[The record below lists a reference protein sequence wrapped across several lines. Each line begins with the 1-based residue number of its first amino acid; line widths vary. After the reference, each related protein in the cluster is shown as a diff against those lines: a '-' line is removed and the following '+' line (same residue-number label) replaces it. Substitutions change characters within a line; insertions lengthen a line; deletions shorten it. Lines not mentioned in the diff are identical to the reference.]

1 MKTCGMD
8 VIIYL
13 NVLEE
18 EHVNGEASE
27 IKSFVY
33 IYQEV
38 IIGFHVLGFQSENF
52 AVKFSFR
59 IKKEL
64 QGLGF
69 D

>member
-33 IYQEV
+33 LYQKV
-38 IIGFHVLGFQSENF
+38 IIGFHVLGF
-52 AVKFSFR
+52 
-59 IKKEL
+59 
-64 QGLGF
+64 
-69 D
+69 